1 MCVAVGGDDLENAV
15 VQFENRDVEGAPAQ
29 VVNDDDAVLILVET
43 VRERGGGRFIDQ
55 TQNMRPAMR
64 LASLVACRCASLK
77 YAGTVMT
84 ALVTGA
90 PKKRSALRFS
100 WRRISAEISAGC
112 RCGRRF

>member
-43 VRERGGGRFIDQ
+43 YASAAAVGSLTRRK
-55 TQNMRPAMR
+55 TLRPAMR

-100 WRRISAEISAGC
+100 WRRISAEISG
-112 RCGRRF
+112 GV